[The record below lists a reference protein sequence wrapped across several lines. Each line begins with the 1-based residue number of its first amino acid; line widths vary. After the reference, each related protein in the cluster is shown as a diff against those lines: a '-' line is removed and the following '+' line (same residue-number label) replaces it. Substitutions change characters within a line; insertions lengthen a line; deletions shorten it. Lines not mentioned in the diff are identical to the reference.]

1 MQAARDPDEEGDY
14 MAFEQL
20 MADAA
25 LKKDKKDSK
34 KDKKDA
40 TKKEDSTGLHHH
52 GHKGESSTST

>member
-1 MQAARDPDEEGDY
+1 

-20 MADAA
+20 MADAQ

-40 TKKEDSTGLHHH
+40 AKKEDATLPHHT
-52 GHKGESSTST
+52 HKAGEATATSS

>member
-1 MQAARDPDEEGDY
+1 

-20 MADAA
+20 MADAQ

-40 TKKEDSTGLHHH
+40 TKKEDSTSSHHPT
-52 GHKGESSTST
+52 HKAGESATST